1 MPAPRLTPAQK
12 TFGIGLLPEYELFR
26 PPEGME
32 FDPAYSNFTR
42 QQQGLAAESQLQRQA
57 FQQQRDELRR
67 NQEVLAAEDDAIA
80 AMKERPD
87 EIPNI
92 LRSFPELARS
102 RNLGGVLDYARAV
115 TPSAAQ
121 KTLTPSIR
129 KSLKPDEVAHFD
141 RLIQENPDPV
151 EAKLGA
157 ERMAAHETNLADML
171 SKGVPLSTIEQ
182 FRNRPL
188 GPLERA
194 AIVNEHTR
202 KSDWSPEQKAL
213 LEGAMRDIDNNYA
226 PAQGE
231 SALDVAMNKSKL
243 KQQLIAAMLPKST
256 GQQPPAIATPAAEG
270 GNVAS
275 APVAPISSVVPGMG
289 GNTVLPEV
297 QKLPPHHYVQE
308 INAIDTSNPVSAKI
322 LADLTEAGD
331 LPIEAK
337 RAAVAKLGK
346 VVESPPDF
354 GQLSLREIAET
365 KHQLSTAYEKAK
377 NSLQMDEIIEKDV
390 KPAWTK
396 AKSDMEKLVDAFAA
410 KNKVSPISVYRSIA
424 SGEYIPS
431 LNEKGI
437 VVGEVPA
444 SVAILGDQY
453 MTENPHLKSVS
464 AQVER
469 MHNKESPIF
478 ARINRFLGGEKVV
491 NGDVLNELAQE
502 KAKPVASA
510 TPAGRVAPKIEIGKP
525 TPVK

>member
-12 TFGIGLLPEYELFR
+12 TFGIGLLPAFEFFR

-188 GPLERA
+188 GPLERESIVQEHA
-194 AIVNEHTR
+194 AKRGVKDEFR
-202 KSDWSPEQKAL
+202 EQKLKGL
-213 LEGAMRDIDNNYA
+213 LATLADQVPSMNSDAKVGPIVTLEDVLKKQAENYDLA
-226 PAQGE
+226 HRMVYPE
-231 SALDVAMNKSKL
+231 KY
-243 KQQLIAAMLPKST
+243 
-256 GQQPPAIATPAAEG
+256 QQPPAIATPAAEG
-270 GNVAS
+270 GNVAPAVTPAPTA
-275 APVAPISSVVPGMG
+275 APVATLAPFVAPSPEDNIKRLEEALKAPAPEGL
-289 GNTVLPEV
+289 LPHQIEA
-297 QKLPPHHYVQE
+297 QRAETRK
-308 INAIDTSNPVSAKI
+308 K
-322 LADLTEAGD
+322 LADAQENLS
-331 LPIEAK
+331 IQK
-337 RAAVAKLGK
+337 VAND
-346 VVESPPDF
+346 VVTPVWNE
-354 GQLSLREIAET
+354 
-365 KHQLSTAYEKAK
+365 EKADID
-377 NSLQMDEIIEKDV
+377 SLVSNYAKEMGY
-390 KPAWTK
+390 PAQ
-396 AKSDMEKLVDAFAA
+396 
-410 KNKVSPISVYRSIA
+410 SVWNAIA
-424 SGEYIPS
+424 SGAPLPS
-431 LNEKGI
+431 MSGQRGL
-437 VVGEVPA
+437 VPA
-444 SVAILGDQY
+444 AYAILG
-453 MTENPHLKSVS
+453 ENIYSVNPKFEKALSTLKGEASKV
-464 AQVER
+464 R
-469 MHNKESPIF
+469 PIGTF
-478 ARINRFLGGEKVV
+478 FSGIGGEFTPPTK
-491 NGDVLNELAQE
+491 NKILEAYAKE

-510 TPAGRVAPKIEIGKP
+510 APAVNVASPEWKP
-525 TPVK
+525 GQSVAVPGGGTITRNK

>member
-1 MPAPRLTPAQK
+1 MPA
-12 TFGIGLLPEYELFR
+12 FEFFR

-42 QQQGLAAESQLQRQA
+42 QQQGLTAESQLQRQA

-231 SALDVAMNKSKL
+231 SAFDVAMNKSKL
-243 KQQLIAAMLPKST
+243 KQQLIAAMLTKST

-270 GNVAS
+270 GNVAPAPTA
-275 APVAPISSVVPGMG
+275 APVATPVPFVAPSPEDNIKRLEEALKAPAPEGL
-289 GNTVLPEV
+289 LPHQIEAQRAETRKKLADAKENLAV
-297 QKLPPHHYVQE
+297 QKVA
-308 INAIDTSNPVSAKI
+308 NDVVAPVWN
-322 LADLTEAGD
+322 E
-331 LPIEAK
+331 
-337 RAAVAKLGK
+337 
-346 VVESPPDF
+346 
-354 GQLSLREIAET
+354 
-365 KHQLSTAYEKAK
+365 EKADID
-377 NSLQMDEIIEKDV
+377 SLVSNYAKEMGY
-390 KPAWTK
+390 PAQ
-396 AKSDMEKLVDAFAA
+396 
-410 KNKVSPISVYRSIA
+410 SVWNAIA
-424 SGEYIPS
+424 SGAPLPS
-431 LNEKGI
+431 MTGQRGL
-437 VVGEVPA
+437 VPA
-444 SVAILGDQY
+444 AYAILG
-453 MTENPHLKSVS
+453 ENIYSVNPKFEKALSTLKGEASKV
-464 AQVER
+464 R
-469 MHNKESPIF
+469 PIGTF
-478 ARINRFLGGEKVV
+478 FSGIGGEFTPPTK
-491 NGDVLNELAQE
+491 NKILEAYAKE

-510 TPAGRVAPKIEIGKP
+510 APAVNVASSEWKP
-525 TPVK
+525 GQSVAVPGGGTITRNK